1 MKINVPLIR
10 QPKGSKDC
18 GIAGLAMIYAY
29 YKKNKTFEDLKKEIT
44 IYDIGTYAPQLG
56 SHLIKDGF
64 KVKIT
69 TYHPGLVCK
78 AFKEVS
84 QKEIYDELLKL
95 KESYKDE
102 KNKMVIQFFLDF
114 INNGGEIEIKIPSKE
129 DLIEELNNK
138 RPIGV
143 LMTTGVLY
151 GNKPLFNFHFVIVTG
166 IEDNKII
173 VNDPMPDKRG
183 GIKEYKLDE
192 FFYGVY
198 ASAYGDLDNA
208 SIMKIRKK

>member
-208 SIMKIRKK
+208 SFIKIRT

>member
-1 MKINVPLIR
+1 MKINVPLIK
-10 QPKGSKDC
+10 QSEESKDC

-29 YKKNKTFEDLKKEIT
+29 YKKNKTFEDLKKEVT

-56 SHLIKDGF
+56 SYLIKDGF

-78 AFKEVS
+78 AFKRMS

-95 KESYKDE
+95 KDNYKDE

-114 INNGGEIEIKIPSKE
+114 IKNGGEIEIKIPSKE

-151 GNKPLFNFHFVIVTG
+151 GNKPFFNFHFVIVTG
-166 IEDNKII
+166 VEDNKVI
-173 VNDPMPDKRG
+173 VNDPLPDKRG
-183 GIKEYKLDE
+183 E
-192 FFYGVY
+192 
-198 ASAYGDLDNA
+198 
-208 SIMKIRKK
+208 